1 VDAYVAMYVMADA
14 LERAGSADPK
24 AIRDALANTKLDSG
38 PAMIVGY
45 DAIEFDESGQNRH
58 AALVMIQINDIG
70 AGMERIT
77 VWPKVS
83 RRANYEPVFPTP

>member
-1 VDAYVAMYVMADA
+1 LD
-14 LERAGSADPK
+14 SK
-24 AIRDALANTKLDSG
+24 AIREALVATKLTRG

-45 DAIEFDESGQNRH
+45 DAIEFDQSGQNKH

-70 AGMERIT
+70 KGMERIT

-83 RRANYEPVFPTP
+83 RRANYKPVFPTP